1 MSEEDRDGEGFEARL
16 RWLAQQLSESVEHL
30 EEIDLDP
37 IARLTGLDVDRARE
51 LLRDAGEWLNGQAD
65 EVVNEG
71 VLRLGGLFDAISRGG
86 ATPAPG
92 TGPHPLALPTPGQ
105 GLALSALESGRW
117 TVEPGSHELRTHG
130 EGPAPEDAVGLVGE
144 LRARDWINADG
155 EVTLVG
161 HNALKRWMDSGA
173 G

>member
-1 MSEEDRDGEGFEARL
+1 MSEEDTDGEGFEARL
-16 RWLAQQLSESVEHL
+16 RWLAQQLSQSVEHL

-37 IARLTGLDVDRARE
+37 IARLTGLDVERARE
-51 LLRDAGEWLNGQAD
+51 LLHDAGEWLNGQAD
-65 EVVNEG
+65 EVVSEG
-71 VLRLGGLFDAISRGG
+71 VMRLSGLFDAISRGPA
-86 ATPAPG
+86 ATPG

-117 TVEPGSHELRTHG
+117 TVEPGSHVLSTHG

-161 HNALKRWMDSGA
+161 HNALKRWMDSSGA
-173 G
+173 